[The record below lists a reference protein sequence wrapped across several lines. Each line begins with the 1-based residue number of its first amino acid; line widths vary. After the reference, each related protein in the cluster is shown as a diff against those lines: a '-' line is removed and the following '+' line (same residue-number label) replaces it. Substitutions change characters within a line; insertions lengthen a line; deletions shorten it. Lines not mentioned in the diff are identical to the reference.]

1 MAKSLTKEENILLT
15 LINAFQN
22 DEKEKLNSLGNISK
36 SLIEVRKKVKEEMEK
51 LPPQFNVFNSINL
64 LNHENYN
71 SNLFAN
77 FLEIKFKYNGNE
89 ISFAKLFL
97 KYLTE
102 EFGWEFDLDNIKIE
116 DIKIKRELST
126 EERKRIDIFIGYKG
140 KFAVIIE
147 NKIWAED
154 GYKQLENYYNHVKNN
169 YIKKENYDK
178 IYMIYLTPYEREPSE
193 NSLNKELYKK
203 EGSELYGK
211 FKNIKHKEI
220 GKWINDSILE
230 NEEFSFLHNEDKEN
244 NKNDYKIL
252 KSALIQI
259 IDNEKSISGE
269 NKEIDDMTKDEIKE
283 FLNVNLFNDIKT
295 VEKAQEYIDM
305 FNKANELLEEH
316 KKLIV
321 KNRILQYLDF
331 TRKIYNNLVNKDVY
345 WLLPDT
351 EIIDN
356 ILGGGLSG
364 GYSHNLEFEK
374 KGVYL
379 MIEIATDDLGG
390 KYYFGIHSWEVKLQN
405 KLREKTNEIKKIFK
419 RFCIDYN
426 FRDCEGA
433 WVYYYHIDINNDKP
447 EDIAD
452 AINKIYEF
460 LKIEII

>member
-22 DEKEKLNSLGNISK
+22 DEKEKLNHLVNISK
-36 SLIEVRKKVKEEMEK
+36 SLIEVREKVKEEMEK

-77 FLEIKFKYNGNE
+77 FLDIKFKYNDNE

-102 EFGWEFDLDNIKIE
+102 EFGWEFDLENIKIK
-116 DIKIKRELST
+116 DIEIKRELLT
-126 EERKRIDIFIGYKG
+126 EEGKRIDIFIGYKE

-154 GYKQLENYYNHVKNN
+154 GYKQLENYYNHVKSQ
-169 YIKKENYDK
+169 EYDK

-193 NSLNKELYKK
+193 ESLSKELYQK
-203 EGSELYGK
+203 EGSELYEK
-211 FKNIKHKEI
+211 FKNIKHEEI
-220 GKWINDSILE
+220 GKWIKDSILE

-244 NKNDYKIL
+244 NKNDYKLL

-269 NKEIDDMTKDEIKE
+269 NEEGDMTKDEIKE
-283 FLNVNLFNDIKT
+283 LLEKNLFKEIKT
-295 VEKAQEYIDM
+295 IEKADEYIDM
-305 FNKANELLEEH
+305 FNKAKELLEEH

-321 KNRILQYLDF
+321 KNRILSYLDF
-331 TRKIYNNLVNKDVY
+331 TRRIYNKLENKDVY
-345 WLLPDT
+345 WLLTDT

-356 ILGGGLSG
+356 ILNN
-364 GYSHNLEFEK
+364 GYSHNLEVNK
-374 KGVYL
+374 KEVYL

-390 KYYFGIHSWEVKLQN
+390 KYYFGILSWEAKLQN
-405 KLREKTNEIKKIFK
+405 KLKEKINEIKKIFNK
-419 RFCIDYN
+419 FCIDYN
-426 FRDCEGA
+426 FRECEGA
-433 WVYYYHIDINNDKP
+433 WVYYYHIDIDKDKP
-447 EDIAD
+447 EEIAN
-452 AINKIYEF
+452 AIDKLYEL
-460 LKIEII
+460 LKKEIK